1 MHPFCSCRCPRWDL
15 RLTLAYLGQML
26 HTGPASSSAKWDPE
40 VPTSLGLGSPVQHP
54 PRPPPPGKAACS
66 TSQLPVHTAA
76 TISKILAQGTSRM
89 EGRREK
95 ESVLTCGLSEAAFA
109 SGAQGP
115 RRSQGPSCSNP
126 APAFPAHV
134 LHGGTWESLGQ
145 LLHPPPTPRIGCV
158 GPPPRDCVNGP
169 GAGPGIFKHHVE
181 NDPKG
186 LAGPAGKAA
195 PPLAD
200 AGTAATG
207 PQRAAG
213 RAGGEGRGRE
223 GRGGGGGEERGGRAH
238 RPSRGASWEGE
249 GRVLR
254 RPG

>member
-1 MHPFCSCRCPRWDL
+1 MQPP
-15 RLTLAYLGQML
+15 
-26 HTGPASSSAKWDPE
+26 PA
-40 VPTSLGLGSPVQHP
+40 PTPGKGSVQHKP
-54 PRPPPPGKAACS
+54 ATCS
-66 TSQLPVHTAA
+66 
-76 TISKILAQGTSRM
+76 QGSDNFQNT
-89 EGRREK
+89 GTGDLKDGGEK
-95 ESVLTCGLSEAAFA
+95 RKGECSHLWLVRAAFA

-115 RRSQGPSCSNP
+115 RRSHGPSCSNP

-169 GAGPGIFKHHVE
+169 GARPGIFKHHVE
-181 NDPKG
+181 NDPMG

-223 GRGGGGGEERGGRAH
+223 GREGSPPEPRGLLGRGGARPQEA
-238 RPSRGASWEGE
+238 RLRSARSGLPSRPGKSSWGPAGGSTEG
-249 GRVLR
+249 GCCPR
-254 RPG
+254 RPRRAETEAL